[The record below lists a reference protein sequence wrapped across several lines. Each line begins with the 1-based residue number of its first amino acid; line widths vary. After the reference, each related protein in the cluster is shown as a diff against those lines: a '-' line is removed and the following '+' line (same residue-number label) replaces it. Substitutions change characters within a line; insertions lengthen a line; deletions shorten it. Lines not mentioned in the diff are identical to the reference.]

1 MNFLMGRYHRYKD
14 WLFKTYLND
23 GTRLLLIKSM
33 IVWFSAFITGCIAV
47 AYARMF
53 HLIED
58 WQEWWFGKYPKLA
71 LVVVPMLF
79 VLAWQIVVRIAPGAR
94 GSGIPQLMA
103 SLDMANQ
110 NERHLIKYMLSIR
123 ILVVKF
129 VSSLVMILSGA
140 ACGREGPTLQIAGSV
155 FKFIHDK
162 LPANWPKVS
171 EKIMLMT
178 GGAAGLA
185 AAFNTPLGGI
195 VFVVEELSKVHLAKI
210 RNFVFTGVII
220 AGLTAQWLNGSYL
233 YLGFPRIDNSGY
245 KIFFLVILVG
255 FVVGT
260 GAALMTRLIG
270 QIAAIR
276 KRIKNVKIEFLFVAF
291 LGLCVA
297 VMMVYFSK
305 EGIGSGKVQMN
316 ALLFDGDKKGSI
328 DMVLARFFAP
338 ILSFTS
344 GAATG
349 IFAPSLATG
358 ASIGGLVA
366 DLFNVTD
373 GAFNLLVLA
382 GMTGFLSGLTRSP
395 FTSAILVLEMTDR
408 HSAIFHLMLAALVGY
423 LAAYAIQRKGMYEKL
438 KDDYIKK
445 LKNQELH

>member
-1 MNFLMGRYHRYKD
+1 MNFFIEKYIKYKD
-14 WLFKTYLND
+14 WVLRTYLND
-23 GTRLLLIKSM
+23 ATKILLFKS
-33 IVWFSAFITGCIAV
+33 ITVWFSAFVTACVAV
-47 AYARMF
+47 IYARMF
-53 HLIED
+53 HLVED
-58 WQEWWFGKYPKLA
+58 FQLWWFGKYPSLA
-71 LVVVPMLF
+71 LIIVPCLF
-79 VLAWQIVVRIAPGAR
+79 LIAWQVVARNAPGAR

-103 SLDMANQ
+103 SLDLSNPS
-110 NERHLIKYMLSIR
+110 ERHLIKYLLSLKI
-123 ILVVKF
+123 IVVKV
-129 VSSLVMILSGA
+129 VSSLVMILAGA
-140 ACGREGPTLQIAGSV
+140 ASGREGPTLQISGSI
-155 FKFIHDK
+155 FKWINDK
-162 LPANWPKVS
+162 IPDKWPKVS

-195 VFVVEELSKVHLAKI
+195 VFVVEELSKIHLAKI

-220 AGLTAQWLNGSYL
+220 AGLTAQWLSGSYL
-233 YLGFPRIDNSGY
+233 YLGFPKIENSGY
-245 KIFFLVILVG
+245 KLFFLVILVG
-255 FVVGT
+255 FVAGT
-260 GAALMTRLIG
+260 SAAMMTRLIS
-270 QIAAIR
+270 QISSIR
-276 KRIKNVKIEFLFVAF
+276 KRIKNVKVEFLFVAL
-291 LGLCVA
+291 LGLIVA

-305 EGIGSGKVQMN
+305 EGIGSGKDQMN
-316 ALLFDGDKKGSI
+316 SLLFGAEKKGSI
-328 DMVLARFFAP
+328 DMALARFFAP
-338 ILSFTS
+338 ILSFSS

-358 ASIGGLVA
+358 ASIGGLIA
-366 DLFNVTD
+366 DFFNVSD

-445 LKNQELH
+445 LKDQELK

>member
-1 MNFLMGRYHRYKD
+1 MKFFIKRYFIYKD
-14 WLFKTYLND
+14 WLLKTYLND
-23 GTRLLLIKSM
+23 GTRILLFKSI
-33 IVWFSAFITGCIAV
+33 IVWICAFITGCVAV

-53 HLIED
+53 HLVED
-58 WQEWWFGKYPKLA
+58 VQTWWFGKYPKLA
-71 LVVVPMLF
+71 LIIVPLLF
-79 VLAWQIVVRIAPGAR
+79 LLAWQLVARIAPGAR

-103 SLDMANQ
+103 GLDLTGQ
-110 NERHLIKYMLSIR
+110 NERHLIKYLLSIR
-123 ILVVKF
+123 IMIVKF
-129 VSSLVMILSGA
+129 VSSLVMILGGA
-140 ACGREGPTLQIAGSV
+140 ACGREGPTLQISASI
-155 FKFIHDK
+155 FKWVHDK
-162 LPANWPKVS
+162 LPHNWPRVS

-245 KIFFLVILVG
+245 KIFFQVILVG
-255 FVVGT
+255 FIVGT
-260 GAALMTRLIG
+260 GSALMTRLIA
-270 QIAAIR
+270 QIGAIR
-276 KRIKNVKIEFLFVAF
+276 RNIKNIRVEFAFVAF

-297 VMMVYFSK
+297 IMMVYFSK
-305 EGIGSGKVQMN
+305 EGIGSGKEQMN
-316 ALLFDGDKKGSI
+316 HLLFEPGKKGSL

-344 GAATG
+344 GASTG
-349 IFAPSLATG
+349 IFAPALSTG

-366 DLFNVTD
+366 DWFNVKD

-438 KDDYIKK
+438 KDDYIRK
-445 LKNQELH
+445 LKSQELQ